1 MVIHSSIICRFFV
14 KTLKM
19 HFKMTDEKVLRL
31 AKDRILYLVSVD
43 EKYLEEFTMIND
55 LPIERIF
62 CLANEELEFKLKY
75 NRDKHLES
83 VVDCILDEIDELK
96 ELAINKGLQL

>member
-1 MVIHSSIICRFFV
+1 
-14 KTLKM
+14 
-19 HFKMTDEKVLRL
+19 MTDEKVLRL
-31 AKDRILYLVSVD
+31 AKDRILYLVSENE
-43 EKYLEEFTMIND
+43 EKYLGEFTMIND

-62 CLANEELEFKLKY
+62 CLAYEELEFKLKY
-75 NRDKHLES
+75 NREKHLES